1 MMNYIFRTI
10 KRLFFWGYA
19 RNTWQYDVLC
29 ALILAFIFLTPRS
42 WFETGSAMKN
52 WSNGEPVAAL
62 EHQKMSAQKVIIT
75 VADSSQ
81 SQMTQNEIE
90 SRLRAITGRS
100 DIEVLSVRPM
110 LDQSGKTVAFEVD
123 IR

>member
-1 MMNYIFRTI
+1 MSYIFRII

-42 WFETGSAMKN
+42 WFNSGTVMKN
-52 WSNGEPVAAL
+52 WSNGEPVADSL
-62 EHQKMSAQKVIIT
+62 HQKMSAQKLIIT
-75 VADSSQ
+75 VADSNA
-81 SQMTQNEIE
+81 QMTQNEIE
-90 SRLRAITGRS
+90 TRLRAITGRS
-100 DIEVLSVRPM
+100 DIEVLGVRPVF
-110 LDQSGKTVAFEVD
+110 DQSGKTVAFEVD

>member
-1 MMNYIFRTI
+1 
-10 KRLFFWGYA
+10 
-19 RNTWQYDVLC
+19 
-29 ALILAFIFLTPRS
+29 
-42 WFETGSAMKN
+42 MKN

-100 DIEVLSVRPM
+100 DVEVLSVRPM
-110 LDQSGKTVAFEVD
+110 LDQSGKAVAFEVD